1 MKNLI
6 IVFLL
11 AFCFTTF
18 SQTIDTTVFRFKR
31 NSTDGKYSLIE
42 NKITYYG
49 KSAGSI
55 IMPLYFNVPAVD
67 TSVWRFIRSSSDTT
81 FRVVENKASFL
92 GKDSGT
98 VRGILIYDISS
109 DTVYYTPNLN
119 GYAYKDSANTFS
131 EANVFS
137 GVSITRQAAVDT
149 INSISGTLL
158 IQADSADAVK
168 IQQNA
173 LILGDGTGLYLG
185 FNNNPT
191 TGNAYSFIDD
201 YDTYIAAV
209 NDGEMAFSSN
219 GLSRF
224 KITSESGVEI
234 KILEGSYLTGL
245 NGDGGIKTDN
255 IWITR
260 SASVVP
266 EQSGGAP
273 TKYLGT
279 DNQIFLSVPNTWFTI
294 KDENGTEYLV
304 PGYTP

>member
-109 DTVYYTPNLN
+109 DTVYYAPNMN
-119 GYAYKDSANTFS
+119 GYAYKDSANTFTK
-131 EANVFS
+131 ANTFMNIS
-137 GVSITRQAAVDT
+137 VDT
-149 INSISGTLL
+149 IKANSTTISEVIEDGYGGRLVRQMGTNFMTVG
-158 IQADSADAVK
+158 D
-168 IQQNA
+168 NA
-173 LILGDGTGLYLG
+173 SGLFMGWGNASILG
-185 FNNNPT
+185 
-191 TGNAYSFIDD
+191 YSFID
-201 YDTYIAAV
+201 
-209 NDGEMAFSSN
+209 GSGMSN
-219 GLSRF
+219 SGNSLDFQVGGSTIF
-224 KITSESGVEI
+224 KVQNSMDNPAQINI
-234 KILEGSYLTGL
+234 WEGSYLQAL

-255 IWITR
+255 IWITET
-260 SASVVP
+260 SAP
-266 EQSGGAP
+266 AIIPPSGTP
-273 TKYLGT
+273 TSYLGS
-279 DNQIFLSVPNTWFTI
+279 DGNVYLSTPAKWFKI
-294 KDENGTEYLV
+294 KDSNGNEYIV